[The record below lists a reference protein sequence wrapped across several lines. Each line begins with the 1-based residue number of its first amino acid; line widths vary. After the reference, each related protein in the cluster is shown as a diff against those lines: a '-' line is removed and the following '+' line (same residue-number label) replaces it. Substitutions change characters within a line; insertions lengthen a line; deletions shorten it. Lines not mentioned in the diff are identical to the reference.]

1 MPLLGKKVFNCLKPL
16 NDIKAE
22 EAVFTI
28 PHTKEQFRSKAEFE
42 KRKDLYGERIW
53 TCQCTGHINLTHE
66 EAWNSEKAVQKTL
79 KNQFAACYEK
89 SVLEIVHHSTLSLD
103 TLVDQAW
110 LKLQQV
116 LCVTEKINLRIKS
129 TGNAKGF
136 SGTVVSIDT
145 SGVQAN
151 PTSNCSSPSSDK
163 ENSSGEGKESSPKKW
178 VPPKLLPYK
187 YSIKLEEEDKIINGI
202 PACDLVRVDR
212 PPSKELLR
220 LFIRASAL
228 RVGTTSTSPWV
239 VNDALVNKYSL
250 PSKFADFLVSPAKMA
265 EAAKRAEEEG
275 VRKRKHHQQHK
286 QPMSAKKLKITKS
299 SKMSDSKRG
308 NSSVKKRIK
317 KKDKDK
323 SPVKKKK
330 VIDEILIE
338 SESSDDEVLA
348 NLKNSNDS
356 DSDTPLVSL
365 KSQLTPKKKKKK
377 ESDDSDSD
385 TPLSKLTPKKKK
397 LKLDSGSQKSRSPKK
412 SHTKTASKPG
422 KKLSAATG
430 AKKRGRP
437 RKDAPATPSK
447 KVKRTPTK
455 KGMKQ
460 MTLLD
465 IAGKKGS
472 PRTPSKSVRK
482 SAPPPTP
489 KIVRKILKLSSESD
503 HNRVKYAF
511 LVKQAAMTLT
521 SQQKSNLPAP
531 IKDIILKKCEQ
542 LNEKRLMEKMTPEE
556 RNAYVRVKKQKVK
569 AVRQQE
575 RKEQN
580 KKYEDLDLQSTP
592 LPTPKPVHTPDGLP
606 NECFGDVAM
615 VTQFLSSYWG
625 LLMPDD
631 EYPIYSDDLMTALAS
646 GLKGSTYV
654 ARVLVVLLQTLLQ
667 DEIAEDYKELRV
679 KLGDVPINP
688 YTASELV
695 RLCLRRNDTGVGHTD
710 DSYED
715 DNDSEVPDQIIQQLE
730 TQEFHELEAESKLK
744 VLSGLCLRLLGTYS
758 IQDYMENK
766 QQEASQLSR
775 QKYAELKEKNV
786 KLKEEKQKRKDE
798 GKGKGEDQPEEKP
811 AGATLNYFYGKKEG
825 ETDSGSAAGDS
836 MDDVEGDDLISVVK
850 RRRLMT
856 AKQSAER
863 EKKEKERK
871 EQKEREYQEYR
882 KQLEREKFAKT
893 FKDGMTLAR
902 NVLRQT
908 PIGTDRNHCRYW
920 LFNST
925 IPGLYIEKGW
935 VNAAIDYNCQGLGD
949 RASSAPNTPKKAD
962 SVTSGSQPNTP
973 SKLKKKKSE
982 TESTTPRPGQ
992 NLWFSCDSV
1001 EDLDTLLKAL
1011 QPRGIRESNLKS
1023 EIQKKYDD
1031 LSKAMTGTKTQDKEV
1046 LDSEITED
1054 DLVNGFRKELIDAEL
1069 RLRNGGLG
1077 GIPMFDEWEAK
1088 VSSATDIKDLGAC
1101 LKEVQKNVAEKFF
1114 KGFMKPRY
1122 YMYLTQVKEIKE
1134 EEDKAE
1140 DEDDEDVIA
1149 SKAVVEWFDALETCP
1164 TFSRL
1169 HVLLGM
1175 LDSCIRWEKSAE
1187 NAKCKICRK
1196 KGNDEAVLLCDECNQ
1211 AFHMYCLRPALVYI
1225 PKGDWFCP
1233 ACIPQSKRRHSREV
1247 KRYNEDANSD
1257 DDLSDN
1263 VDERE
1268 PIEHDQECYECAE
1281 EGGDLVECGDC
1292 PSVYHLDCHNPPLRH
1307 LPRGYWECGN
1317 CKSGGRSRRGRGKS
1331 ARKKTRASNAKVK
1344 YNQSSEEEEEDE
1356 EEESESDAETPRKT
1370 KSSRRTASA
1379 KKETTSSGTRSSS
1392 RKREPVRETLDQ
1404 KPIYSRRPPSELSI
1418 CEEILDKV
1426 MKHKSSWP
1434 FLEAVDKKEVP
1445 DYYVIVKHPMDFHT
1459 MKNKLA
1465 RLSYSSP
1472 EEVIKETALVFR
1484 NAAQY
1489 NKEDSEVYQCM
1500 LEVEKVFVE
1509 ILSKKLPF
1517 YHYSRDPVA
1526 NGYDDHGYSNRKRS
1540 RR

>member
-1 MPLLGKKVFNCLKPL
+1 MPLLGKKVFSCLKPL

-42 KRKDLYGERIW
+42 KRKDLYEERIW

-79 KNQFAACYEK
+79 KNQFASCYEK

-116 LCVTEKINLRIKS
+116 LCVTEKINLRIKN

-136 SGTVVSIDT
+136 SGTIVSIDT

-187 YSIKLEEEDKIINGI
+187 YSIKLDEEDKIINGI

-239 VNDALVNKYSL
+239 VNDALVKKYSL

-275 VRKRKHHQQHK
+275 VRKRKHSQPQK
-286 QPMSAKKLKITKS
+286 QSMSAKKLKKS
-299 SKMSDSKRG
+299 SKLSDSKRG
-308 NSSVKKRIK
+308 NSSVKRKIK
-317 KKDKDK
+317 KKDKEK

-330 VIDEILIE
+330 VMEEIVID

-348 NLKNSNDS
+348 NLKNANDS

-377 ESDDSDSD
+377 ESDSDSD

-412 SHTKTASKPG
+412 SPTKTVSKSG
-422 KKLSAATG
+422 KKSSAASGT
-430 AKKRGRP
+430 KKRGRP
-437 RKDAPATPSK
+437 KKDAQATPTK
-447 KVKRTPTK
+447 KVKKTPTK

-489 KIVRKILKLSSESD
+489 KIVRKLLKLNAESD
-503 HNRVKYAF
+503 RYRVKYAL
-511 LVKQAAMTLT
+511 LVKQAALTLT
-521 SQQKSNLPAP
+521 SQQKSNLPAN

-542 LNEKRLMEKMTPEE
+542 IKEKRLMQKMTPEE
-556 RNAYVRVKKQKVK
+556 RDAYIKEKKKKVK
-569 AVRQQE
+569 AEKRQELQE
-575 RKEQN
+575 Q
-580 KKYEDLDLQSTP
+580 KKRFEDLDLNSSP
-592 LPTPKPVHTPDGLP
+592 LPIPKPVPTPDGLP
-606 NECFGDVAM
+606 NECFGDVTM
-615 VTQFLSSYWG
+615 VTEFLSCYGG
-625 LLMPDD
+625 LLMPDN
-631 EYPIYSDDLMTALAS
+631 EYPIYSDDLMLALAS
-646 GLKGSTYV
+646 GLQGSTYV

-679 KLGDVPINP
+679 KLGDVPVNP
-688 YTASELV
+688 YTASELA
-695 RLCLRRNDTGVGHTD
+695 RLCLRRNDSGHTD
-710 DSYED
+710 DSFEEED
-715 DNDSEVPDQIIQQLE
+715 DSEVPDQIIQQLE
-730 TQEFHELEAESKLK
+730 TQEFHELEAEAKLK
-744 VLSGLCLRLLGTYS
+744 VLSGLCLRILGTYS
-758 IQDYMENK
+758 MQDYMENK

-775 QKYAELKEKNV
+775 QKNAELKEE
-786 KLKEEKQKRKDE
+786 KLKKKVEA
-798 GKGKGEDQPEEKP
+798 KGKGEDQPEEKP
-811 AGATLNYFYGKKEG
+811 TAGTTLNHFYGKKEG

-836 MDDVEGDDLISVVK
+836 MDDVEGDDLISVLK
-850 RRRLMT
+850 RRRLMS

-863 EKKEKERK
+863 EKREKERK
-871 EQKEREYQEYR
+871 EQKEKDYQEYR
-882 KQLEREKFAKT
+882 KQLDREKLQKLY
-893 FKDGMTLAR
+893 KDSVTLAR
-902 NVLRQT
+902 SVLRQS

-920 LFNST
+920 IFNST
-925 IPGLYIEKGW
+925 TPGLYIEKGW
-935 VNAAIDYNCQGLGD
+935 VNADIDYNCQAMGD
-949 RASSAPNTPKKAD
+949 RASSAPTTPKKAD
-962 SVTSGSQPNTP
+962 SVASGSQPNTP
-973 SKLKKKKSE
+973 SKLKKRKSDTE
-982 TESTTPRPGQ
+982 TSFPRPGQ
-992 NLWFSCDSV
+992 NLWFTCDTV
-1001 EDLDTLLKAL
+1001 EDLEALLKAL
-1011 QPRGIRESNLKS
+1011 VPMGIRESQLKS
-1023 EIQKKYDD
+1023 EIEKKYDE
-1031 LSKAMTGTKTQDKEV
+1031 LSKAMNGTKRPDRDV
-1046 LDSEITED
+1046 LDSELTEE
-1054 DLVNGFRKELIDAEL
+1054 DLVISFRKELIDVEL

-1077 GIPMFDEWEAK
+1077 GIPLFDEWEAK
-1088 VSSATDIKDLGAC
+1088 VSSAADIKELGAC
-1101 LKEVQKNVAEKFF
+1101 LKEVQKNVAEKFL
-1114 KGFMKPRY
+1114 KGFMKPKN
-1122 YMYLTQVKEIKE
+1122 LQTPQVKEIKE
-1134 EEDKAE
+1134 EEEKDE
-1140 DEDDEDVIA
+1140 DEDLEEDATA
-1149 SKAVVEWFDALETCP
+1149 SKAVADWFDALESCP

-1175 LDSCIRWEKSAE
+1175 LDSCIKWEKSAE

-1211 AFHMYCLRPALVYI
+1211 AFHMYCLRPALLYI

-1247 KRYNEDANSD
+1247 KRYNDDAESD
-1257 DDLSDN
+1257 DDQSDN
-1263 VDERE
+1263 GEAERE
-1268 PIEHDQECYECAE
+1268 AIEHDQECYECGE
-1281 EGGDLVECGDC
+1281 EGDLIECGVC
-1292 PSVYHLDCHNPPLRH
+1292 PAVYHLDCHNPPLRH
-1307 LPRGYWECGN
+1307 PPRGYWECWN
-1317 CKSGGRSRRGRGKS
+1317 CKTGTGSQRNRGKS
-1331 ARKKTRASNAKVK
+1331 SRRKPRAARVK
-1344 YNQSSEEEEEDE
+1344 YNQSSSEG
-1356 EEESESDAETPRKT
+1356 ESDAENQRQT
-1370 KSSRRTASA
+1370 KSSRRSASLR
-1379 KKETTSSGTRSSS
+1379 KESTSSSTRSSS
-1392 RKREPVRETLDQ
+1392 RKREPVSETLDQ

-1445 DYYVIVKHPMDFHT
+1445 DYYVIVKNPMDFHT